1 MAGTFARFVR
11 VASQPCPRC
20 MCSYSALTLKT
31 ANIRFMS
38 NGHRLMNVQERHLPK
53 KKWKLRTLGLAFGS
67 STVAYLL
74 YHQDAEVKNL
84 EVTLYRKMPLKAM
97 SRLWGRFNELELPIF
112 LRRPLLSLYIWM
124 FGCRLDEAEV
134 EDLRHYRNLGEFF
147 RRQLKPDVRPI
158 DDNYVL
164 TSPSDGKILHY
175 GRVENGILEQVK
187 GVTYSL
193 RGFLGPQTWRDAKST
208 NINHIS
214 DTEYQEELGMQPD
227 HDLFHC
233 IIYLA
238 PGDYHRFHSPT
249 NWVLHHRRHFP
260 GELLSV
266 NPGIAR
272 WIQGLF
278 NFNER
283 AVYTGTW
290 DHGFFSMC
298 AVGATNVGSIKIY
311 CDEDLKT
318 NTRSKY
324 PEGAYFDKVFQSSI
338 QVAKGSMFGEFN
350 LGSTIVLIF
359 EAPKGFQ
366 FKVHD
371 GQKIRFGQ
379 ALGTL
384 S

>member
-1 MAGTFARFVR
+1 MPNGSMY
-11 VASQPCPRC
+11 ASLRLQRRIIPWRKRLFRC
-20 MCSYSALTLKT
+20 FCVQRYS
-31 ANIRFMS
+31 
-38 NGHRLMNVQERHLPK
+38 
-53 KKWKLRTLGLAFGS
+53 LRQRECKS
-67 STVAYLL
+67 C
-74 YHQDAEVKNL
+74 
-84 EVTLYRKMPLKAM
+84 VTLYRKMPLKAM